1 MMGLI
6 RLFILFLVVYLIFRL
21 VRRLFQPAD
30 RSRVQGD
37 QKPPKQQRNFRDI
50 EDADYEDLDK

>member
-1 MMGLI
+1 MGLI

-21 VRRLFQPAD
+21 VRRLFQPKE
-30 RSRVQGD
+30 RSRVHGN
-37 QKPPKQQRNFRDI
+37 QKTPKQQKDFRDI